1 MGTETTIQEYRARA
15 RQWLEGHAPAY
26 GAAARHGLSAEED
39 LALGRAWMALKYDA
53 GYSGIAWPSEHGGQG
68 LGPLEKLAFEEEE
81 MKFGFPTDYFAV
93 SLGMPVPI
101 VLRYLTG
108 DWVLERARAALRG
121 EEIWCQLFSEPSGG
135 SDLAGLRMRATRDD
149 ATGDWRLDGQKLWTT
164 YAQHSDYGIMVA
176 RHDPT
181 LQKHQG
187 LTYFWIDMRA
197 PGITVRPIKL
207 ADGSDHVNE
216 VFFDNVL
223 VPDSQ
228 RLGPVGGGF
237 KVALETLVIE
247 RHHAS
252 DPAGFGPALD
262 LFVREAAEAA
272 VNGASV
278 LDDGRVRERI
288 ARNYALQNG
297 LRAIQARGQLMLGLG
312 AEPGPEGAINKLVA
326 ARARQRLS
334 EYVIDL
340 RGPLGGV
347 AQPDAL
353 RHTDWVRSWLS
364 VPTARQAG
372 GSDEMLLNTI
382 AERILGLPQDHRPDK
397 GVPFNQIPK

>member
-1 MGTETTIQEYRARA
+1 MQTETAIQDYRTTARK
-15 RQWLEGHAPAY
+15 WLESHAATY
-26 GAAARHGLSAEED
+26 GAAARRGLDDKAD
-39 LALGRAWMALKYDA
+39 LALGRAWMALKHDA
-53 GYSGIAWPSEHGGQG
+53 GYSGINWPREHGGQG
-68 LGPLEKLAFEEEE
+68 LGAVEKLAFEEEE
-81 MKFGFPTDYFAV
+81 MKFGFPTEYFSV

-101 VLRYLTG
+101 ILRYFSG
-108 DWVLERARAALRG
+108 EWVLERARAALRG

-135 SDLAGLRMRATRDD
+135 SDLAGLRTRAIREE
-149 ATGDWRLDGQKLWTT
+149 ATEDWRLHGQKLWTS
-164 YAQHSDYGIMVA
+164 YAQYADYGIIVA

-181 LQKHQG
+181 VPKHKG
-187 LTYFWIDMRA
+187 LTYFWVDMRA
-197 PGITVRPIKL
+197 PGTTVRPIKL

-228 RLGPVGGGF
+228 RLGAVGDGF

-252 DPAGFGPALD
+252 DPAGFGPPLD
-262 LFVREAAEAA
+262 LFVREAAEADA
-272 VNGASV
+272 DGSSL

-297 LRAIQARGQLMLGLG
+297 LRAIQARTQLLLALGV
-312 AEPGPEGAINKLVA
+312 EPGPEGAINKLVA

-334 EYVIDL
+334 EFVLDA
-340 RGPLGGV
+340 RGPAGV
-347 AQPDAL
+347 NWQSGSRSA
-353 RHTDWVRSWLS
+353 DWVRSWIA

-397 GVPFNQIPK
+397 GVPFNQIPR

>member
-1 MGTETTIQEYRARA
+1 MPTETNIEHYRATARA
-15 RQWLEGHAPAY
+15 WLESHATRY
-26 GAAARHGLSAEED
+26 GEEARRGLSEDED

-53 GYSGIAWPSEHGGQG
+53 GYSGINWPKEHGGQG
-68 LGPLEKLAFEEEE
+68 LGPLEKVAFEEEE
-81 MKFGFPTDYFAV
+81 MRFGFPTGYFAV

-108 DWVLERARAALRG
+108 DWVLDRAKAALRG

-135 SDLAGLRMRATRDD
+135 SDLAGLRMRASFDE
-149 ATGDWRLDGQKLWTT
+149 ATGEWRLDGQKLWTS
-164 YAQHSDYGIMVA
+164 YAQYSDYGIIVA
-176 RHDPT
+176 RNDPT
-181 LQKHQG
+181 VAKHKG
-187 LTYFWIDMRA
+187 LTYFWVDMRS
-197 PGITVRPIKL
+197 PGVTVRPIKL
-207 ADGSDHVNE
+207 ADGSHHVNE
-216 VFFDNVL
+216 VFFDNVM

-228 RLGPVGGGF
+228 RLGRVGDGF
-237 KVALETLVIE
+237 KVAIETLVIE

-262 LFVREAAEAA
+262 LFVAESAEPDA
-272 VNGASV
+272 NGVSL
-278 LDDGRVRERI
+278 LDDGRVRERV

-312 AEPGPEGAINKLVA
+312 IEPGQEGAINKLVA

-334 EYVIDL
+334 EFVLDA
-340 RGPLGGV
+340 RGTSGV
-347 AQPDAL
+347 VWN
-353 RHTDWVRSWLS
+353 RGVRSNDWVGSWLT

>member
-1 MGTETTIQEYRARA
+1 MGTETTIQQYRATA
-15 RQWLEGHAPAY
+15 RKWLEAHAPTY
-26 GAAARHGLSAEED
+26 GAAARRGLSAEQD

-53 GYSGIAWPSEHGGQG
+53 GYSGINWPKEHGGQG
-68 LGPLEKLAFEEEE
+68 LGPVEKLAFEEEE
-81 MKFGFPTDYFAV
+81 MKLGFPTEFFSV

-108 DWVLERARAALRG
+108 DWVLERSKAALRG

-135 SDLAGLRMRATRDD
+135 SDLAGLRTRATRDE
-149 ATGDWRLDGQKLWTT
+149 ATGDWRLDGQKLWTSWAQ
-164 YAQHSDYGIMVA
+164 YADYGIIVA

-181 LQKHQG
+181 LPKHQG
-187 LTYFWIDMRA
+187 LTYFWVDMRT

-252 DPAGFGPALD
+252 DPAGFGPVLD
-262 LFVREAAEAA
+262 LVVREVAEAT
-272 VNGASV
+272 VNGSSL

-288 ARNYALQNG
+288 ARNYTLQNG
-297 LRAIQARGQLMLGLG
+297 LRAIQARGQLMLGMG

-334 EYVIDL
+334 EFVIDL
-340 RGPLGGV
+340 RGPAGV
-347 AQPDAL
+347 TWDPGES
-353 RHTDWVRSWLS
+353 RTSDWVRSWMS
-364 VPTARQAG
+364 VPTSRQAG

>member
-1 MGTETTIQEYRARA
+1 VRAETAIQQYRETAR
-15 RQWLEGHAPAY
+15 RWLEAHAATHGAPA
-26 GAAARHGLSAEED
+26 RRGLTPEQD

-53 GYSGIAWPSEHGGQG
+53 GYSGINWPREHGGQG
-68 LGPLEKLAFEEEE
+68 LGALEKLAFEEEE

-101 VLRYLTG
+101 ILRYLTG
-108 DWVLERARAALRG
+108 DWVLERAKAALRG

-135 SDLAGLRMRATRDD
+135 SDLAGLRLRATRDQ
-149 ATGDWRLDGQKLWTT
+149 ATGDWRLDGQKLWTS
-164 YAQHSDYGIMVA
+164 YAQYCDYGILVA

-181 LQKHQG
+181 LLKHQG
-187 LTYFWIDMRA
+187 LTYFWVDMRA
-197 PGITVRPIKL
+197 PGTTVRPIKL

-252 DPAGFGPALD
+252 DPAGFGPALN
-262 LFVREAAEAA
+262 LFVREAAAA
-272 VNGASV
+272 DVDGV
-278 LDDGRVRERI
+278 PLLEDGRVRERI

-297 LRAIQARGQLMLGLG
+297 LRAIQARNQLMLGLG
-312 AEPGPEGAINKLVA
+312 MEPGPEGAVNKLVS

-334 EYVIDL
+334 EFVLDL
-340 RGPLGGV
+340 RGAAGV
-347 AQPDAL
+347 TWEPSGRLD
-353 RHTDWVRSWLS
+353 DWVRSWIS
-364 VPTARQAG
+364 APTGRQAG

>member
-1 MGTETTIQEYRARA
+1 MQTETAIQDYRTTARK
-15 RQWLEGHAPAY
+15 WLESHAATY
-26 GAAARHGLSAEED
+26 GAAARRGLDDKAD
-39 LALGRAWMALKYDA
+39 LALGRAWMALKHDA
-53 GYSGIAWPSEHGGQG
+53 GYSGINWPREHGGQG
-68 LGPLEKLAFEEEE
+68 LGAVEKLAFEEEE
-81 MKFGFPTDYFAV
+81 MKFGFPTEYFSV

-101 VLRYLTG
+101 ILRYFSG
-108 DWVLERARAALRG
+108 EWVLERARAALRG

-135 SDLAGLRMRATRDD
+135 SDLAGLRTRAIREE
-149 ATGDWRLDGQKLWTT
+149 ATEDWRLHGQKLWTS
-164 YAQHSDYGIMVA
+164 YAQYADYGIIVA

-181 LQKHQG
+181 VPKHKG
-187 LTYFWIDMRA
+187 LTYFWVDMRA
-197 PGITVRPIKL
+197 PGTTVRPIKL

-228 RLGPVGGGF
+228 RLGAVGDGF

-252 DPAGFGPALD
+252 DPAGFGPPLD
-262 LFVREAAEAA
+262 LFVREAAETDAD
-272 VNGASV
+272 GSSL

-297 LRAIQARGQLMLGLG
+297 LRAIQTRTQLLLALGV
-312 AEPGPEGAINKLVA
+312 EPGPEGAINKLVA

-334 EYVIDL
+334 EFVLDA
-340 RGPLGGV
+340 RGPAGV
-347 AQPDAL
+347 SWQSGL
-353 RHTDWVRSWLS
+353 RSGDWVRSWIS

-397 GVPFNQIPK
+397 GVPFNQIPR